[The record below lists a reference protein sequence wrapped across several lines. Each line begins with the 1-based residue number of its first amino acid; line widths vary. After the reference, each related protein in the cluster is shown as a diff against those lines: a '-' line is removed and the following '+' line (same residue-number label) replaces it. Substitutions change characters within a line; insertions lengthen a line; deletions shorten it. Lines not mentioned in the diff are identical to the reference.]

1 MTLKEVFKDRKGKL
15 FGDIL
20 IAVLFG
26 AMLILAGDMVFD
38 KKDDSAAKAQTLQN
52 NSTGSDYISQ
62 LEQKTEDL
70 LSQVE
75 GAGSV
80 DVMIT
85 LSSGGEAVYAQEN
98 KKSTS
103 ETEESAS
110 QGDSRGIVSQTE
122 ENTVV
127 TVNNSDGSTSPV
139 VIKEMTAEISGIV
152 IVAEGGDNVIVK
164 DSLIRAAQALF
175 GVSANKVEVFKMK

>member
-1 MTLKEVFKDRKGKL
+1 MKLKELIKSGNGKAM
-15 FGDIL
+15 GNII

-26 AMLILAGDMVFD
+26 IMLIAAGDMLFTKPSAEP
-38 KKDDSAAKAQTLQN
+38 KKTEGESVAEN
-52 NSTGSDYISQ
+52 DYISC
-62 LEQKTEDL
+62 LEEKTRNL

-75 GAGSV
+75 GAGNV

-85 LSSGGEAVYAQEN
+85 LNSGGESVFAQEN

-110 QGDSRGIVSQTE
+110 QGDSRGIVSETE
-122 ENTVV
+122 ESTIV
-127 TVNNSDGSTSPV
+127 TVNNGDGSTSPV
-139 VIKEMTAEISGIV
+139 VVKEKTAEISGIV
-152 IVAEGGDNVIVK
+152 IVAEGGDDVIVK

-175 GVSANKVEVFKMK
+175 GISANKVEVFKMG